1 MATLLVPPPV
11 SQRGTLVS
19 LMDTEETHTM
29 IQYKFNWEIH
39 SSPNPWSFSNPLK
52 SEADET
58 SSVSKDDS
66 QSSKKPSK
74 SEMHDEG
81 CDCEVCECDKD

>member
-1 MATLLVPPPV
+1 M

-19 LMDTEETHTM
+19 VMDIEETHTM

-39 SSPNPWSFSNPLK
+39 SSPNPWSFPGSLE
-52 SEADET
+52 SEAYEA
-58 SSVSKDDS
+58 SRVSRDDS

-81 CDCEVCECDKD
+81 CNCEDCECDKD